1 MGTRAQQQDTAELK
15 ARRQAALEKVP
26 DGIVLLHSF
35 NGLKHW
41 DESGFHQDASFYYFT
56 GLANAHEA
64 ILALDGIRKETW
76 LFVAPRKSK
85 FGADLAGIDAV
96 LVDPGK
102 DTEQALGIDHVVLWD
117 EFEAFVERRRK
128 EDPQLAVYLDSAGQT
143 GHMLGDVSNPPGLLP
158 IENPYVLWA
167 AAIRQKWP
175 DAKVK
180 EVFGVLDEVR
190 QVKSEK
196 EIDWMREA
204 ARLTAEGF
212 WAGVRATG
220 PDKTQRQVEGAVMD
234 ACYQAG
240 SNGASIWP
248 WVRSGLNG
256 IDYRLFE
263 AFADYRNMNRR
274 MQAGEVVRL
283 DVGCD
288 HGMYKGDF
296 GRTVPVSG
304 KFDEGQS
311 ETMELL
317 NGAYLAGVGAM
328 RPGASAKDVWSAT
341 HTYVEQHKDQL
352 RTPLAKEA
360 AANAVKASAWPLHG
374 LGVDM
379 AEGTPKVFRPGNVV
393 CYEPLFAAGNQAFF
407 VEDTILITQG
417 GHEILNPALPYAPAD
432 IEKAMAKKH

>member
-1 MGTRAQQQDTAELK
+1 MEHCRENMDGGSEPSRREIGHGIASGRDRESRSQEGAHMARFGLGSAERVAARGFYLAIVVACLLAFASMGTRAQQQDTAELK

-196 EIDWMREA
+196 EIDW
-204 ARLTAEGF
+204 
-212 WAGVRATG
+212 
-220 PDKTQRQVEGAVMD
+220 
-234 ACYQAG
+234 
-240 SNGASIWP
+240 
-248 WVRSGLNG
+248 
-256 IDYRLFE
+256 
-263 AFADYRNMNRR
+263 
-274 MQAGEVVRL
+274 
-283 DVGCD
+283 
-288 HGMYKGDF
+288 
-296 GRTVPVSG
+296 
-304 KFDEGQS
+304 
-311 ETMELL
+311 
-317 NGAYLAGVGAM
+317 
-328 RPGASAKDVWSAT
+328 
-341 HTYVEQHKDQL
+341 
-352 RTPLAKEA
+352 
-360 AANAVKASAWPLHG
+360 
-374 LGVDM
+374 
-379 AEGTPKVFRPGNVV
+379 
-393 CYEPLFAAGNQAFF
+393 
-407 VEDTILITQG
+407 
-417 GHEILNPALPYAPAD
+417 
-432 IEKAMAKKH
+432 